1 MADDARQWLMGTV
14 GAVRRK
20 MRAGP
25 YRQWSKIPAPPNTRG
40 PTRRPQKKR
49 LGHRFRDAEPPAG
62 DWTDN
67 AFRLG
72 KSLRRGYKRRGAV
85 EVNVFGALGGR
96 AWCRRL
102 RSCSGRGLRLAVHPV
117 FVGGCIL
124 PLCVHDLQ

>member
-1 MADDARQWLMGTV
+1 VAYGDGRGSPSEDAGRPLSAV
-14 GAVRRK
+14 VEDPGAAK
-20 MRAGP
+20 HERAN
-25 YRQWSKIPAPPNTRG
+25 AEA
-40 PTRRPQKKR
+40 QKKR

-102 RSCSGRGLRLAVHPV
+102 RSCSGGGLRLAVHPV